1 MMDAQLATALIILAL
16 VFGVSIGA
24 TAALMY
30 IIKKFADDF

>member
-1 MMDAQLATALIILAL
+1 MDVQLATALIVLAL

-30 IIKKFADDF
+30 MIKKFADDI

>member
-1 MMDAQLATALIILAL
+1 MDAQLAISLIALAL

-30 IIKKFADDF
+30 MIKKFADDI